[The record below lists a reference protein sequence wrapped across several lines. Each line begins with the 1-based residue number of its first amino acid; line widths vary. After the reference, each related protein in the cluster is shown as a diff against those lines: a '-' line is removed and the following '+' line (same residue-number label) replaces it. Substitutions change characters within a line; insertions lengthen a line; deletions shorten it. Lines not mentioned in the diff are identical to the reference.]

1 MNGAIGL
8 RSRINA
14 ILLLLVGG
22 LALGLFLYWH
32 VEGRSGT
39 IRNRYDSGK
48 AYAAELMAH
57 GLVHEAVAVMET
69 ALAAEPATARALA
82 MRRVVADICMDRL
95 GDYEKA
101 LAELVFIKSADPAQA
116 ASVEAPI
123 RQCLERLGRV
133 YDVQRRLMLETGLN
147 PTLVYATSTTAVR
160 FGNESAI
167 SLAEIEQR
175 LLRANIP
182 AKGAPKE
189 VVERAVQELMS
200 ERLLR
205 RAAARAGVD
214 RQPVFHEQVKRFE
227 DNLAIMRYLEDHA
240 LKDVQVDEQAV
251 SLHLEKY
258 KDRYQAPM
266 RVTYSVFAFPDE
278 ASARAYTA
286 GQPASTPRTIGDH
299 LSGTPQELPP
309 ALKSIRWESNPPTGL
324 LGPMELEGTW
334 VVYLIH
340 GVDPGSKTPPEL
352 ARQQARL
359 ELLEQKKS
367 TKIAELIANLARQED
382 VRVIEESIRAAFQPA
397 SAPAPMGRSEK
408 ER

>member
-22 LALGLFLYWH
+22 LALGLYLYWH

-39 IRNRYDSGK
+39 IRSRFESGRT
-48 AYAAELMAH
+48 YAAELLAH
-57 GLVHEAVAVMET
+57 GLVREAVNVMET
-69 ALAAEPATARALA
+69 ALAAEPASARALA
-82 MRRVVADICMDRL
+82 LRRSVADICMDRL

-101 LAELVFIKSADPAQA
+101 LAELVFIKTADPTKA
-116 ASVEAPI
+116 AAVEAPI
-123 RQCLERLGRV
+123 RRCLDRLGRV
-133 YDVQRRLMLETGLN
+133 YDVQRRLMLEKGLN
-147 PTLVYATSTTAVR
+147 PTQVNTASTTAVR
-160 FGNESAI
+160 FGNESVI

-175 LLRANIP
+175 LLRAKLP
-182 AKGAPKE
+182 AKGAPRE
-189 VVERAVQELMS
+189 AIDNAVRELMS

-205 RAAARAGVD
+205 RAAARAGID
-214 RQPVFHEQVKRFE
+214 RQPLFHEQVRRFE

-258 KDRYQAPM
+258 KDRYQAPL
-266 RVTYSVFAFPDE
+266 RVTYSIFAFPDE
-278 ASARAYTA
+278 ASAHAYAA
-286 GQPASTPRTIGDH
+286 GQPASAPETIGDR

-309 ALKSIRWESNPPTGL
+309 ALKSIRWESDPPTGL
-324 LGPMELEGTW
+324 LGPMELDGAW

-340 GVDPGSKTPPEL
+340 EVDPGSRTPPEL

-367 TKIAELIANLARQED
+367 SKIAELIADLARQED
-382 VRVIEESIRAAFQPA
+382 VRVIDESIQVAFQPA
-397 SAPAPMGRSEK
+397 SAAVPVGRAEK
-408 ER
+408 